1 MVTWGLAGRA
11 LSSMVSVR
19 LPDNI
24 FFLNSVL
31 NLDLVR
37 LEYPNLLNLTQI
49 RIWTVKYLSNFFVK
63 AIYENF
69 FN

>member
-1 MVTWGLAGRA
+1 MVTWGSVGRA

-19 LPDNI
+19 LPDNN

-31 NLDLVR
+31 NPDPVHSR
-37 LEYPNLLNLTQI
+37 LEGPNPLNLTQI

-63 AIYENF
+63 TIYEKF
-69 FN
+69 